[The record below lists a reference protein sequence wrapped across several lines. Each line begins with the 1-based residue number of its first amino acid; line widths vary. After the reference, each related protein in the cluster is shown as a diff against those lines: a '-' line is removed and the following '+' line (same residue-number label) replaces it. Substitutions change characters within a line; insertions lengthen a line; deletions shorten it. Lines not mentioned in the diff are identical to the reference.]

1 MPLIT
6 EKTMLDSYIDTL
18 ETSLKKQFINSGSEY
33 SIVSDILLEVELP
46 NKDRYVK

>member
-18 ETSLKKQFINSGSEY
+18 ETSLEKAIYK
-33 SIVSDILLEVELP
+33 LW
-46 NKDRYVK
+46 